1 MRRRWKILI
10 GVLVALAILL
20 AVNTIILNQQTKP
33 AGVTVSG
40 GRILDLT
47 GGAVQVVEQGPTVA
61 GVARRDSASPP
72 PIVLLHCFG
81 CSLHW
86 WDRMV
91 PLLAKRH
98 RVIRIDLL
106 GFGGS
111 EKPKSGYSM
120 EDQARLV
127 ALALGRLNA
136 QGAVVVG
143 HSIGFDVATALA
155 SESSELVDRLVDIDD
170 APDPSFG
177 DLPFLARL
185 TFTPVIGQ
193 ALRRIAPDF
202 AIKDGYESAFAPGY
216 DLGDFSDQAIDDFRA
231 MTYTS
236 YDRSPADSDDYGNE
250 LPLDQ
255 RVRSAAVPLL
265 VIFGEEDQLYD
276 DPAAAAQA
284 YGDVPGARITIIS
297 GAGHSPNV
305 EKPEE
310 TSRLILEF
318 AAEAG
323 GAGAG
328 RPGHGR

>member
-1 MRRRWKILI
+1 VKRRWKILI

-20 AVNTIILNQQTKP
+20 AVNTIVLDQQTKP

-47 GGAVQVVEQGPTVA
+47 GGAVQVTDTGPERRRGA
-61 GVARRDSASPP
+61 GA
-72 PIVLLHCFG
+72 PIVLLHCYA
-81 CSLHW
+81 CSLRW
-86 WDRMV
+86 WDSMV
-91 PLLAKRH
+91 PLLARGH

-111 EKPKSGYSM
+111 EKPRSGYSM

-127 ALALGRLNA
+127 ALALGRLKV

-143 HSIGFDVATALA
+143 HSIGFEVATALA
-155 SESSELVDRLVDIDD
+155 SASSELVDRLVDIDR
-170 APDPSFG
+170 APDDS
-177 DLPFLARL
+177 LLSSPFIAKLGYV
-185 TFTPVIGQ
+185 PVIGQ
-193 ALRRIAPDF
+193 AAWRLTPDF
-202 AIKDGYESAFAPGY
+202 AIKDSYGDAFAPGY
-216 DLGDFSDQAIDDFRA
+216 DLDSGFEDPDQVLHDADA

-236 YDRSPADSDDYGNE
+236 FDRSSEEAEDYVDE

-265 VIFGEEDQLYD
+265 VIFGDEDQVWD
-276 DPAAAAQA
+276 DPAAAAEG
-284 YGDVPGARITIIS
+284 YRDVPGARISIVQ

-310 TSRLILEF
+310 TARLILRF
-318 AAEAG
+318 AG
-323 GAGAG
+323 GD
-328 RPGHGR
+328 

>member
-1 MRRRWKILI
+1 VKRRWQILI
-10 GVLVALAILL
+10 GALVALAILL
-20 AVNTIILNQQTKP
+20 TVNTIVLDQQTK
-33 AGVTVSG
+33 AAEVTVSG
-40 GRILDLT
+40 GRILELP
-47 GGAVQVVEQGPTVA
+47 GGAVQVVEQGPTA
-61 GVARRDSASPP
+61 GKAVHRDSAAEP
-72 PIVLLHCFG
+72 PIVLLHGFG
-81 CSLHW
+81 ASLHW

-91 PLLAKRH
+91 PQLARRH

-120 EDQARLV
+120 EDQGRLV
-127 ALALGRLNA
+127 ALALGKLQV

-143 HSIGFDVATALA
+143 HSMGFDVATALA

-177 DLPFLARL
+177 GPSFVAEL

-202 AIKDGYESAFAPGY
+202 AIKNGYEEAFAPGY
-216 DLGDFSDQAIDDFRA
+216 DLGDFADQVVDDYRA

-236 YDRSPADSDDYGNE
+236 YDRSSAEADDYGDE

-255 RVRSAAVPLL
+255 RVRNAAVPLL
-265 VIFGEEDQLYD
+265 VIFGQEDQRYD
-276 DPAAAAQA
+276 DPDAAAQA
-284 YGDVPGARITIIS
+284 YGDVPGARITIIPDV
-297 GAGHSPNV
+297 GHSPNV
-305 EKPEE
+305 ERPVR
-310 TSRLILEF
+310 TARLVLDF

-323 GAGAG
+323 G
-328 RPGHGR
+328 

>member
-1 MRRRWKILI
+1 VKRRWKVLI
-10 GVLVALAILL
+10 GALVALAILL
-20 AVNTIILNQQTKP
+20 AVNTIVLDQQTK
-33 AGVTVSG
+33 AAVVTVTG
-40 GRILDLT
+40 GRILDVT
-47 GGAVQVVEQGPTVA
+47 GGAVQVVEQGPTVRR
-61 GVARRDSASPP
+61 VARRDRAARP

-91 PLLAKRH
+91 PLLARRH

-127 ALALGRLNA
+127 ALALGQLEV

-143 HSIGFDVATALA
+143 HSMGFDVATALA

-177 DLPFLARL
+177 GLPFLAKL

-193 ALRRIAPDF
+193 ALRRVAPDF
-202 AIKDGYESAFAPGY
+202 AIEEGYESVFAPGY
-216 DLGDFSDQAIDDFRA
+216 DLGDFSDQIVDDFRA

-236 YDRSPADSDDYGNE
+236 YDRSAAESDDYGNE

-255 RVRSAAVPLL
+255 RVRNAAVPLL
-265 VIFGEEDQLYD
+265 VIFGEHDQLYD
-276 DPAAAAQA
+276 DPDGAAQA
-284 YGDVPGARITIIS
+284 YDDVPGARIAIIP

-305 EKPEE
+305 EKPVQ
-310 TSRLILEF
+310 TSRLVLRF
-318 AAEAG
+318 AA
-323 GAGAG
+323 GA
-328 RPGHGR
+328 